1 MHARQSAHGMS
12 PHGTVAGRRCRR
24 TALSPDGA
32 VAGRRCRRTALS
44 PDGAV
49 AAPPLPLVPGKTTE
63 GSEESNEE

>member
-12 PHGTVAGRRCRR
+12 PHGT
-24 TALSPDGA
+24 

>member
-1 MHARQSAHGMS
+1 MHARQSAHD
-12 PHGTVAGRRCRR
+12 TVAGRHCRH

-32 VAGRRCRRTALS
+32 VAARH
-44 PDGAV
+44 V

>member
-1 MHARQSAHGMS
+1 MHARQSAHGM
-12 PHGTVAGRRCRR
+12 
-24 TALSPDGA
+24 
-32 VAGRRCRRTALS
+32 S

>member
-12 PHGTVAGRRCRR
+12 PHGM
-24 TALSPDGA
+24 SPHGM
-32 VAGRRCRRTALS
+32 S

>member
-12 PHGTVAGRRCRR
+12 PHGMSPHGMSPHGTVAARHGRR
-24 TALSPDGA
+24 TA
-32 VAGRRCRRTALS
+32 RS